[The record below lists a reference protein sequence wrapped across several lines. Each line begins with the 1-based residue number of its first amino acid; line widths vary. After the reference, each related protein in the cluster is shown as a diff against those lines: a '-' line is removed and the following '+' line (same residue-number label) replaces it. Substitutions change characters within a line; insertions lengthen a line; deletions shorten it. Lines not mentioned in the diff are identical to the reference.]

1 MKLKSPIHLP
11 VLTPP
16 VRLEGFSLIELMVA
30 MTIGLFLMAGL
41 FYVYIGA
48 SQSSRLQGALALMQG
63 NARYAFEIMG
73 VDIRMTGFTGSQ
85 NLSNVVGTPSPAT
98 LSSLIDLS
106 NPLLGY
112 ENTNPP
118 NVCTT
123 ANTSPCYLANT
134 DSLTVVRVDTET
146 KYTLDP
152 TVWPLVAGSFT
163 LSTSTWPATWSTSS
177 PAGEIFVAADYT
189 GTTVFQVESINSGAR
204 TVSYAAGG
212 TASPGNLSGATLGP
226 FSGGVNALA
235 LYRLS
240 GVSYY
245 IGRNPAGEPALYR
258 DKLGHNGTTV
268 DSKPEELVQGVE
280 NMQITYGV
288 DTDAT
293 TDGNVNGY
301 WTATQVNAGTDGTL
315 TMPAGT
321 ASDHWK
327 RVLSVRITLSLVSG
341 QNEKV
346 GSTGDRLLRKTLTN
360 TIAIRNRLP

>member
-1 MKLKSPIHLP
+1 MKPKSPIHLP

-73 VDIRMTGFTGSQ
+73 VDIRMTGFTASQ
-85 NLSNVVGTPSPAT
+85 NLTNVVSTPSPAT
-98 LSSLIDLS
+98 LSSLIDLG

-123 ANTSPCYLANT
+123 ANTTPCYLANT
-134 DSLTVVRVDTET
+134 DSLTVVRVDTAN
-146 KYTLDP
+146 KYAVSVHT
-152 TVWPLVAGSFT
+152 AGTSFT
-163 LSTSTWPATWSTSS
+163 LPSPWPSNA
-177 PAGEIFVAADYT
+177 PAAGEIFVAADYT
-189 GTTVFQVESINSGAR
+189 GTTVFQVRAVNSGTR
-204 TVSYAAGG
+204 TVSYNAG
-212 TASPGNLSGATLGP
+212 TVSPGNSSTTLGP
-226 FSGGVNALA
+226 FGGGVNALA

-258 DKLGHNGTTV
+258 DKLGYRDISGTPTTT
-268 DSKPEELVQGVE
+268 STAEELVQGVE

-301 WTATQVNAGTDGTL
+301 WTATQVNAGTNGTL